1 MARFTISELLN
12 SLKTEL
18 AERYEI
24 EPAIRYFRVGDV
36 AELPT
41 ETDYY
46 LEPGTMTLNRIN
58 VTSPQILQTV
68 RFLAERRVD
77 YGDADAAL
85 EEMRAFFEGV
95 ARDLMRTPDVLLSAF
110 LQSVSTF
117 ADAPSGFSVNVVE
130 DGVAAI
136 YGGIELTFSIE

>member
-1 MARFTISELLN
+1 MARYTVASLLADFQN
-12 SLKTEL
+12 VLTQV
-18 AERYEI
+18 YHI
-24 EPAIRYFRVGDV
+24 EPTIRRFRVGDV

-41 ETDYY
+41 ETAYY
-46 LEPGTMTLNRIN
+46 LEPGTMTVNRIN
-58 VTSPQILQTV
+58 VTSPQLLQTV

-77 YGDADAAL
+77 YGDADSAL

-95 ARDLMRTPDVLLSAF
+95 ARDLMRTPDVLLDAF

>member
-1 MARFTISELLN
+1 MSRYTVASLLAGLQN
-12 SLKTEL
+12 VLTTV
-18 AERYEI
+18 YHI
-24 EPAIRYFRVGDV
+24 EPTIRRFRVGDV

-41 ETDYY
+41 ETAYY
-46 LEPGTMTLNRIN
+46 LEPGTMTVNRIN
-58 VTSPQILQTV
+58 VTSPQLLQTV

-77 YGDADAAL
+77 YGDADSAL

>member
-1 MARFTISELLN
+1 MARYTVASLLAGLQN
-12 SLKTEL
+12 VLTMV
-18 AERYEI
+18 YHI
-24 EPAIRYFRVGDV
+24 EPTIRRFRVGDV

-41 ETDYY
+41 ETAYY
-46 LEPGTMTLNRIN
+46 LEPGTMTVNRIN
-58 VTSPQILQTV
+58 VTSPQLLQTV

>member
-1 MARFTISELLN
+1 MARYTVASLISDLQTVL
-12 SLKTEL
+12 TTV
-18 AERYEI
+18 YHI
-24 EPAIRYFRVGDV
+24 EPTIRRFRVGDV

-41 ETDYY
+41 ETAYY
-46 LEPGTMTLNRIN
+46 LEPGTMTVNRIN
-58 VTSPQILQTV
+58 VTSPQLLQTV
-68 RFLAERRVD
+68 RFLAERRVE

-95 ARDLMRTPDVLLSAF
+95 SRDLMRTPDFIPQAF

-117 ADAPSGFSVNVVE
+117 ADAPSGFSVHVVE

>member
-1 MARFTISELLN
+1 MV
-12 SLKTEL
+12 
-18 AERYEI
+18 YHI
-24 EPAIRYFRVGDV
+24 EPTIRLFRVGDV

-41 ETDYY
+41 ETVYY
-46 LEPGTMTLNRIN
+46 LEPGTMTVNRIN
-58 VTSPQILQTV
+58 VTSPQLLQTV

-77 YGDADAAL
+77 YGDADADL

-95 ARDLMRTPDVLLSAF
+95 SRDLMRTPDFIPQAF

-136 YGGIELTFSIE
+136 YGGIELTFLIE

>member
-1 MARFTISELLN
+1 MADFVAAI
-12 SLKTEL
+12 KT
-18 AERYEI
+18 AYKI
-24 EPAIRYFRVGDV
+24 EPIIRHFRVGDV

-41 ETDYY
+41 ETAYY
-46 LEPGTMTLNRIN
+46 LEPGTMTVNRIN
-58 VTSPQILQTV
+58 VTSPQLLQTV

-95 ARDLMRTPDVLLSAF
+95 SRDLMRTPDVLLSAF

>member
-1 MARFTISELLN
+1 MARYTVASLLADFQN
-12 SLKTEL
+12 VITMI
-18 AERYEI
+18 YHI
-24 EPAIRYFRVGDV
+24 EPTIRRFRVGDV

-41 ETDYY
+41 ETAYY

-58 VTSPQILQTV
+58 VTSPQLLQTV

-77 YGDADAAL
+77 YGDADEAL
-85 EEMRAFFEGV
+85 EEMRAYFEGV
-95 ARDLMRTPDVLLSAF
+95 ARDLMRTPDVLLDAF